1 MVALVRIALSRPY
14 TFVVLALLLLIIGPL
29 AALRTPT
36 DIFPDIRIPVIGVVW
51 QYTGLPPDQMAGRIT
66 TPFERALTT
75 TVNDIEHIVSNS
87 YNGFGIVKIFFQPNV
102 DIRTANAQVTAISQ
116 TLIKAMP
123 PGATP
128 PLILNYYAST
138 VPIIQVALSGD
149 GLTEQ
154 NLADIGINQL
164 RTPLITVPGAAIPYP
179 YGGKMRQIQIDLDP
193 QALQS
198 RGLSG
203 QDVANAL
210 AAQNLITPAGT
221 QKIGTFEYNIQLNNS
236 PLKMEELGDLP
247 IKTVNGAMVY
257 VRDIATVRDGNPPQ
271 TNIVHVNGNRSV
283 LMMVLKAGAISTLD
297 IIAGIKQKV
306 IDVKD
311 QLPDALRIGFIG
323 DQSVFVR
330 SAISGVAY
338 EGIIAAL
345 LTSVMIL
352 LFLGSWRST
361 LIIAVSIPLSVFGAV
376 MMLWAIGETL
386 NIMTL
391 GGLALAVG
399 ILVDEATVTIENIN
413 WHLEQGKGVET
424 AIMDGANQI
433 VVPAF
438 VSLSCICI
446 VFVPMF
452 FLTGVA
458 RFLFVP
464 LAEAVMFAML
474 WSFILSRTLVPTMA
488 KYLLHQHHTYAEDEA
503 PPPSRNPLVRFQRG
517 FEARFEAVRDFY
529 RDLLALA
536 IHGRGVFVTVFLCFV
551 AASFLLVPFVGRN
564 FFPSVDT
571 GSILMHVRT
580 QIGTRVEESANQF
593 AEVQKAIR
601 WIIPPGEI
609 DTLADNIG
617 MPISGINMTYN
628 NTGVIGPQD
637 GDIQIKLKE
646 GHRPTAGYVQAL
658 REQLPRA
665 FPGMTFAFLPADI
678 VSQILNFGAPAPI
691 DLQVRGADVNANFV
705 YANKLL
711 SRLRRIPGIADA
723 RIQQSPSNPT
733 FNIDVDRTRAQYVG
747 LTERDVTNSLVVN
760 LAGSGQVAPTYYL
773 NPDNGVSYSIVMQTP
788 QYQIDS
794 LSALEALPIT
804 AGNAGTPPILG
815 GIADITRSTS
825 SAVVSQ
831 YDIQPMVQIY
841 ATPQGRDL
849 GAVAADVKA
858 IIADTAKEVPKGSSV
873 VLLGQVQTM
882 NDAFSGL
889 LFGLLAAIVLIYL
902 LIVVNF
908 QSWSDPFVIIT
919 ALPAALAGIVWTL
932 FATRTTLSVPALT
945 GAIMCMGVATAN
957 SVLVI
962 SFAKERYEE
971 LGDPVAAAI
980 EAGFVRFRPVVM
992 TALAMIIGMMP
1003 MALALGDGGEQN
1015 APLGRA
1021 VVGGLIFATVATL
1034 IFVPV
1039 VFSMVHSK
1047 QGARAAAAPETI
1059 NAHWR
1064 QSRRRTGD
1072 FKCPLNEALRS
1083 RAGSWASSGSSPASS
1098 RCWWW

>member
-1 MVALVRIALSRPY
+1 MIALVRIALSRPY
-14 TFVVLALLLLIIGPL
+14 TFVVLALLLLLLGPL

-66 TPFERALTT
+66 TPFERTLTT
-75 TVNDIEHIVSNS
+75 TVNDIEHIVANS

-116 TLIKAMP
+116 TLLKQLP

-128 PLILNYYAST
+128 PLILNYNAST
-138 VPIIQVALSGD
+138 VPIIQVALSGE

-154 NLADIGINQL
+154 NLADLGINQL

-179 YGGKMRQIQIDLDP
+179 YGGKQRQIQIDLNSA
-193 QALQS
+193 ALQA

-203 QDVANAL
+203 QDVANTL
-210 AAQNLITPAGT
+210 AAQNLITPVGT
-221 QKIGTFEYNIQLNNS
+221 QKIGEFEYNIQRHTS
-236 PLKMEELGDLP
+236 PLRIEELGNLP

-257 VRDIATVRDGNPPQ
+257 IRDVATVRDGNPPQ
-271 TNIVHVNGNRSV
+271 TNIVHVDGNRSV

-297 IIAGIKQKV
+297 IISGIKQKV
-306 IDVKD
+306 IDVKS
-311 QLPDALRIGFIG
+311 QLPDNLKINFVG

-330 SAISGVAY
+330 SAIGGVAN
-338 EGIIAAL
+338 EGVIAAC
-345 LTSVMIL
+345 LTSLMIL

-361 LIIAVSIPLSVFGAV
+361 VIIAVSIPLSILGAII
-376 MMLWAIGETL
+376 MLSAVGETL

-399 ILVDEATVTIENIN
+399 ILVDDATVTIENIN
-413 WHLEQGKGVET
+413 YHLEQGKPVT
-424 AIMDGANQI
+424 QAILDGAQQI
-433 VVPAF
+433 VTPAF
-438 VSLSCICI
+438 VSLLCICI

-464 LAEAVMFAML
+464 MAEAVMFAMM

-488 KYLLHQHHTYAEDEA
+488 NYLLKPHTHHEGDAK
-503 PPPSRNPLVRFQRG
+503 PPTRNPLVKFQRG
-517 FEARFEAVRDFY
+517 FEARFERFRQGYHDV
-529 RDLLALA
+529 LSLALG
-536 IHGRGVFVTVFLCFV
+536 HRKVFVTGFLGFV
-551 AASFLLVPFVGRN
+551 AISFLLVPFLGRN
-564 FFPSVDT
+564 FFPSVDA
-571 GSILMHVRT
+571 GNILLHART
-580 QIGTRVEESANQF
+580 QVGTRVEESANQF
-593 AEVQKAIR
+593 ADVQKAIR
-601 WIIPPGEI
+601 KIIPPTEI
-609 DTLADNIG
+609 ETLTDNIG

-637 GDIQIKLKE
+637 GDIQIKLRE
-646 GHRPTAGYVQAL
+646 GHRPTEEYVKAM
-658 REQLPRA
+658 REQLPKA

-691 DLQVRGADVNANFV
+691 DLQVRGANLDANFA
-705 YANKLL
+705 YASKLL
-711 SRLRRIPGIADA
+711 GRIRRIPGIADA

-760 LAGSGQVAPTYYL
+760 LAGSSQVAPTYYPH
-773 NPDNGVSYSIVMQTP
+773 PDNGVSYSIVMQTP

-794 LSALEALPIT
+794 LSALQALPLT
-804 AGNAGTPPILG
+804 ATGNPQSPILG
-815 GIADITRSTS
+815 GIADIKRTIS

-831 YDIQPMVQIY
+831 YDIQSMVQIF

-849 GAVAADVKA
+849 GAVAADVRA
-858 IIADTAKEVPKGSSV
+858 LLAETAKDVPKGSSV

-882 NDAFSGL
+882 NSAFSGL
-889 LFGLLAAIVLIYL
+889 LFGLLAAAVLIYL

-919 ALPAALAGIVWTL
+919 ALPAALAGIVWML
-932 FATRTTLSVPALT
+932 FTTQTTLSVPALT

-962 SFAKERYEE
+962 SFARERYEE
-971 LGDPVAAAI
+971 LGDPVMAAL
-980 EAGFVRFRPVVM
+980 EAGFVRFRPVLM
-992 TALAMIIGMMP
+992 TALAMVIGMAP
-1003 MALALGDGGEQN
+1003 MALGLGEGGEQN

-1021 VVGGLIFATVATL
+1021 VIGGLIFATIATL
-1034 IFVPV
+1034 VFVPV
-1039 VFSMVHSK
+1039 VFSMVHK
-1047 QGARAAAAPETI
+1047 KYDPKVHAKVVNLPTAGTADVQH
-1059 NAHWR
+1059 AH
-1064 QSRRRTGD
+1064 
-1072 FKCPLNEALRS
+1072 
-1083 RAGSWASSGSSPASS
+1083 
-1098 RCWWW
+1098 

>member
-1 MVALVRIALSRPY
+1 MVAIVRIALSRPY
-14 TFVVLALLLLIIGPL
+14 SFVVLALLLMIIGPL

-51 QYTGLPPDQMAGRIT
+51 QYTGLPPDQMSGRIV

-75 TVNDIEHIVSNS
+75 TVNDIEHIVANS

-116 TLIKAMP
+116 TLIKFMP

-128 PLILNYYAST
+128 PLILNYNAST
-138 VPIIQVALSGD
+138 VPIIQLALSGE
-149 GLTEQ
+149 GMTEQ
-154 NLADIGINQL
+154 NLFDIATNQL
-164 RTPLITVPGAAIPYP
+164 RTPLITVPGVAIPWP
-179 YGGKMRQIQIDLDP
+179 YGGKQRQIQIDINPSKL
-193 QALQS
+193 QAL
-198 RGLSG
+198 GLSG

-210 AAQNLITPAGT
+210 AAQNLITPVGT
-221 QKIGTFEYNIQLNNS
+221 QKIGAFEYNLQLNNA
-236 PLKMEELGDLP
+236 PLRIEELADLP

-257 VRDIATVRDGNPPQ
+257 IRDVASIRDGNPPQ
-271 TNIVHVNGNRSV
+271 TNIVHVNGHRSV
-283 LMMVLKAGAISTLD
+283 LMMVLKAGFISTLD
-297 IIAGIKQKV
+297 IIAGVKQKIV
-306 IDVKD
+306 DVRNT
-311 QLPDALRIGFIG
+311 LPDALGIGFIG
-323 DQSVFVR
+323 DQGVFVR
-330 SAISGVAY
+330 SAITGVAY
-338 EGIIAAL
+338 EGVIAAL

-361 LIIAVSIPLSVFGAV
+361 LIIAVSIPLSVMGAIA
-376 MMLWAIGETL
+376 MLWALGETL

-413 WHLEQGKGVET
+413 WHLEHGKPVEA

-438 VSLSCICI
+438 VSLLCICI

-464 LAEAVMFAML
+464 MAEAVMFAML

-488 KYLLHQHHTYAEDEA
+488 KYLLQQHLDREDG
-503 PPPSRNPLVRFQRG
+503 PPPTRNPLVRFQRRFETG
-517 FEARFEAVRDFY
+517 FEQVRAFY
-529 RDLLALA
+529 RDLLTFA
-536 IHGRGVFVTVFLCFV
+536 IERRRVFVVSFLCFV
-551 AASFLLVPFVGRN
+551 AASFLLVPYLGRN
-564 FFPSVDT
+564 FFPAVDT

-580 QIGTRVEESANQF
+580 QVGTRIEESANQF
-593 AEVQKAIR
+593 ADVQKAIR
-601 WIIPPGEI
+601 KIIPPAEI
-609 DTLADNIG
+609 ETMADNIG
-617 MPISGINMTYN
+617 MPVSGINMTYN
-628 NTGVIGPQD
+628 NTGVIGSQD
-637 GDIQIKLKE
+637 GDVQIKLRE
-646 GHRPTAGYVQAL
+646 GHRPTADYVRAL

-691 DLQVRGADVNANFV
+691 DLQVRGANLNANFA
-705 YANKLL
+705 YANALI
-711 SRLRRIPGIADA
+711 SRIRRIRGVADA
-723 RIQQSPSNPT
+723 RIQQSPNNPT

-747 LTERDVTNSLVVN
+747 LTERDVTNSLTVN
-760 LAGSGQVAPTYYL
+760 LAGSGQVAPTYFL

-788 QYQIDS
+788 QFQIDS
-794 LSALEALPIT
+794 LGALEALPVT
-804 AGNAGTPPILG
+804 ATSTSNPPILG
-815 GIADITRSTS
+815 GIANITRTVS

-831 YDIQPMVQIY
+831 YDIQPMVQIF

-849 GAVAADVKA
+849 GAIAADVRAA
-858 IIADTAKEVPKGSSV
+858 IAETAKDVPKGSSV

-882 NDAFSGL
+882 NSAFAGL
-889 LFGLLAAIVLIYL
+889 LLGLLAAVVLIYL

-919 ALPAALAGIVWTL
+919 ALPAALAGIVWML
-932 FATRTTLSVPALT
+932 FATETTLSVPALT

-962 SFAKERYEE
+962 SFARERYIEH
-971 LGDPVAAAI
+971 GDPVSAAI
-980 EAGFVRFRPVVM
+980 EAGFVRFRPVLM
-992 TALAMIIGMMP
+992 TALAMIIGMTP
-1003 MALALGDGGEQN
+1003 MALGLGEGGEQN

-1021 VVGGLIFATVATL
+1021 VVGGLIFATTATL
-1034 IFVPV
+1034 MFVPV
-1039 VFSMVHSK
+1039 VFSMMHRTQVAKETAS
-1047 QGARAAAAPETI
+1047 PE
-1059 NAHWR
+1059 
-1064 QSRRRTGD
+1064 
-1072 FKCPLNEALRS
+1072 
-1083 RAGSWASSGSSPASS
+1083 SSHAN
-1098 RCWWW
+1098 